1 MKIAA
6 LALQQPTLLAPLAG
20 ISNLPFRL
28 LAREAGCGLVTTEM
42 VSADGL
48 VHGSPPSF
56 DLLRSLPQ
64 EKPLA
69 VQIFGSDP
77 AVMAAAAA
85 IVEAS
90 GADVLDLNFGCAVR
104 KIVRAGAG
112 VALMRQPR
120 RAEAI
125 LRAVRRSVKIPL
137 TIKIRSGWEPGGRE
151 ALALGSLAEDCGVDA
166 LTLHPRTAAQRFSGR
181 ADWRLIAALK
191 QRVRMAVVGNGDI
204 RSAADAARMM
214 AATGCDAV
222 MIGRRAIGYPAI
234 FTEIACYLA
243 GRPLPLPDFNQRM
256 ATMRRFVLT
265 SASCLGE
272 ERTARLMRTRL
283 AWFAKGMR
291 NSAEFRQAA
300 GRIDSIAAALELIEA
315 YRQAGAAAAE
325 GSGTV
330 PITSAAPCRPPL
342 WPTAG

>member
-6 LALQQPTLLAPLAG
+6 LHLQQPTILAPMAG

-77 AVMAAAAA
+77 TVMSAAAA

-125 LRAVRRSVKIPL
+125 LRAVRRAVKIPL

-151 ALALGSLAEDCGVDA
+151 ALALGALAEDCGVDA
-166 LTLHPRTAAQRFSGR
+166 LTLHPRTAAQKFSGS
-181 ADWRLIAALK
+181 ADWKLIAALK
-191 QRVRMAVVGNGDI
+191 QRVRMPVVGNGDI
-204 RSAADAARMM
+204 RNAADAARMM

-222 MIGRRAIGYPAI
+222 MIGRRAIGDPAI
-234 FTEIACYLA
+234 FTEIAGHLV
-243 GRPLPLPDFNQRM
+243 GRPRPLPDFNQRI
-256 ATMRRFVLT
+256 ATMRRVVL
-265 SASCLGE
+265 ASVSCFGE
-272 ERTARLMRTRL
+272 ARTARLMRTRL

-291 NSAEFRQAA
+291 NSAGFRQAA
-300 GRIDSIAAALELIEA
+300 GRIDSIAAALELIET
-315 YRQAGAAAAE
+315 YRQAGAATAE
-325 GSGTV
+325 ESGTV
-330 PITSAAPCRPPL
+330 PITSAAPCPPPP